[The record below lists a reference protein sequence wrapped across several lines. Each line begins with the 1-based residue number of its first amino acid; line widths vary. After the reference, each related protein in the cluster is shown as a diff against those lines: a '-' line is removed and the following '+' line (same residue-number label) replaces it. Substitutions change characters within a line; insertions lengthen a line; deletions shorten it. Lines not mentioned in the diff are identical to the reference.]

1 MTRLRA
7 LIKERIANMVKRKRY
22 LWPFTI
28 GAENPGN
35 IKEEVSTF
43 SALMTMNKVKAK
55 LIKVSY
61 LLDSNTSVYGEI
73 GYC

>member
-7 LIKERIANMVKRKRY
+7 LIKEKIANMAKRKRY
-22 LWPFTI
+22 LWPFAI
-28 GAENPGN
+28 GENPGN
-35 IKEEVSTF
+35 IREEVSTF
-43 SALMTMNKVKAK
+43 SALMTMNRVKAR

-61 LLDSNTSVYGEI
+61 LLDGASVYGEI

>member
-1 MTRLRA
+1 MTKLRA
-7 LIKERIANMVKRKRY
+7 LIKERIANMAKRKRY

-28 GAENPGN
+28 GENPGN
-35 IKEEVSTF
+35 IREEVSTF
-43 SALMTMNKVKAK
+43 SALMTMNKVKAR

-61 LLDSNTSVYGEI
+61 LLDNTSVYGEI

>member
-7 LIKERIANMVKRKRY
+7 LIKEKIANMAKRKRY
-22 LWPFTI
+22 LWLTKT
-28 GAENPGN
+28 GKNPGN

-43 SALMTMNKVKAK
+43 SALMTMNKVKAR
-55 LIKVSY
+55 LMKVSN
-61 LLDSNTSVYGEI
+61 LLDNTSVYGEI